1 MVDGEPR
8 RQIPPSTIPPSV
20 PLVPSVSFVHAA
32 ATRATE
38 TATAPSL
45 IHLRIEVPPSRT
57 GASAGFLSL
66 LRERQG
72 SRVAG
77 SVPTR
82 SPPGGV
88 PLPGPDL
95 GTSSP

>member
-8 RQIPPSTIPPSV
+8 RYIPPSTIPPSV

-45 IHLRIEVPPSRT
+45 IHLRIEVPP
-57 GASAGFLSL
+57 LSDR
-66 LRERQG
+66 RERRLPLLATRAAG
-72 SRVAG
+72 VAG
-77 SVPTR
+77 CWFR
-82 SPPGGV
+82 SHALTPGGV
-88 PLPGPDL
+88 PLPGADL